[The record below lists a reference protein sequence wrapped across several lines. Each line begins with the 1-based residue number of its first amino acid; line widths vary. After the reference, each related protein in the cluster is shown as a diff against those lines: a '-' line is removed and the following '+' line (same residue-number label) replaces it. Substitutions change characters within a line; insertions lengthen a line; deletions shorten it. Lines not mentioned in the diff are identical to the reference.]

1 MYIGL
6 TKIYRIVVCVF
17 NYVLTFVPS
26 SLPLLQEEGLGNDY
40 LRVASS
46 PGFPLLGTKTELF
59 VPRRGKP
66 GDDANLRVLHVVLVL
81 CGFSTTGQSME
92 NAVPLVAVEVC
103 ELYQGR
109 IEPPEGMQHI

>member
-17 NYVLTFVPS
+17 NYVLTFVTS
-26 SLPLLQEEGLGNDY
+26 SLPLLQEEEEGLGNDY

-46 PGFPLLGTKTELF
+46 PGFPLLGTKNELF

-66 GDDANLRVLHVVLVL
+66 GDDANLRVLHVVLVFE
-81 CGFSTTGQSME
+81 FS
-92 NAVPLVAVEVC
+92 
-103 ELYQGR
+103 R
-109 IEPPEGMQHI
+109 ILDSP